1 MKPIIPVLNFK
12 KRYILETI
20 KKLSFANYSKIIYF
34 PTYMYLYQMVSFL
47 FYFLVKLMTQLLNYC
62 HLSNE
67 LCVFLTKPYLVGA
80 YSAGQLG

>member
-1 MKPIIPVLNFK
+1 
-12 KRYILETI
+12 
-20 KKLSFANYSKIIYF
+20 
-34 PTYMYLYQMVSFL
+34 MYLYQMVSFL

-67 LCVFLTKPYLVGA
+67 LCVFLMKPYLVGV